1 MNTPNGNFI
10 ERIIPNLKNAII
22 KLTIAGKDS
31 EMSLQDLSD
40 NLPSSGGGGTNP
52 TSSYVPFNNEGTFAD
67 SYIINDTNN
76 LVLKTSF
83 EETDK
88 GLYFDFNPYSNS
100 NFSNVNPINGSY
112 QQFPNA
118 TSSFYNNDY
127 SNLFLNHNLL
137 SSDGLSSL
145 QFGQLNQPAP
155 EYEGGGFLKIV
166 LDKGLWDPF
175 SSTLY
180 WNSEEGFNLSNYKP
194 ITLISISE
202 SYSAIL
208 NLNPYSSQLGFSNGS
223 NGFSL
228 EFNVESE
235 IIATT
240 YNGSNLG
247 LNLNFPENIG
257 GIGKGSSLSNTFL
270 KGIWVTNLNGT
281 NPNIL
286 IGDFDSGYPG
296 NLTQLVVDDSN
307 STIITRS
314 QYEDAGINLDFSNKL
329 YGFGQITA
337 GNGTSLK
344 IDDVNQKIILS
355 PNLETTSAGSG
366 PAGKRLK
373 ISIGANSYLI
383 DLLNP

>member
-40 NLPSSGGGGTNP
+40 NLPSNGGGGTNP

-67 SYIINDTNN
+67 SYIINDINN
-76 LVLKTSF
+76 HVLKTNF

-88 GLYFDFNPYSNS
+88 GLYFDFNPYSNINLS
-100 NFSNVNPINGSY
+100 SVNPINGSY

-118 TSSFYNNDY
+118 ISSFNNDFA
-127 SNLFLNHNLL
+127 NLFLNHNFL

-145 QFGQLNQPAP
+145 KFGQLAQPAP
-155 EYEGGGFLKIV
+155 EYEGGGSLQIV
-166 LDKGLWDPF
+166 LDGGLWDPF
-175 SSTLY
+175 PSTLY
-180 WNSEEGFNLSNYKP
+180 WNNEEGFSLNNYKQ
-194 ITLISISE
+194 ISLISISE
-202 SYSAIL
+202 SSYARLDLSA
-208 NLNPYSSQLGFSNGS
+208 YSSQLGFSNGT
-223 NGFSL
+223 NNFAL
-228 EFNVESE
+228 DFNVGSE
-235 IIATT
+235 IIATIH
-240 YNGSNLG
+240 NGSNLG

-257 GIGKGSSLSNTFL
+257 GIGKGSSLPDNFL
-270 KGIWVTNLNGT
+270 KGIWVKNLNGT

-286 IGDFDSGYPG
+286 IGDFDNDDPG
-296 NLTQLVVDDSN
+296 NLTQLVVDDSS
-307 STIITRS
+307 STIMTRHQS
-314 QYEDAGINLDFSNKL
+314 EDAGINLDFNNKL

-355 PNLETTSAGSG
+355 PNLETASAGSG